1 MMSPMAR
8 MFLAAAALVTACG
21 NESPGTAAVAAEEVF
36 GTYRV
41 ERDFGSRC
49 AIDQPVRQPADKLE
63 LAPMM
68 NGVSLRSCRG
78 AESAEVCG
86 PVRLLPEEI
95 ASGWRGTEAF
105 AQTYENGRIC
115 VLSYREVLAR
125 VESGRLTVEINSHGA
140 QFGVRSCTTADA
152 LAEGPSLSCTAHELA
167 EATHTP

>member
-1 MMSPMAR
+1 MMSAMAR

-21 NESPGTAAVAAEEVF
+21 NEPPGTAAVAAEEVF

-68 NGVSLRSCRG
+68 SGVSLRTCRG
-78 AESAEVCG
+78 VESAEICG

-105 AQTYENGRIC
+105 AQTYENGRVC
-115 VLSYREVLAR
+115 VMTWRETLAR
-125 VESGRLTVEINSHGA
+125 VVNGRLTVEINTHGA
-140 QFGVRSCTTADA
+140 QFGVRSCTVAEA
-152 LAEGPSLSCTAHELA
+152 AAEGPSLSCTAHELA
-167 EATHTP
+167 EATRTP